1 MIVSWALWPV
11 GVAIFLFS
19 ILYFADIQDSL
30 SLYTTMGRTFVVAL
44 VVLIALEFVLP
55 YRADSRRPRQLG

>member
-11 GVAIFLFS
+11 SVAIFLSS

-55 YRADSRRPRQLG
+55 Y